1 MNCVAA
7 PYPVREV
14 SMVQLFRMHPRS
26 PPRHL
31 VAQVVQ
37 ILRGGG
43 IIIYPTDSCY
53 ALGWRIGDKGA
64 QARIR
69 LLRGVNQKHEFTWY
83 AGTSPRSHCMPRSTT
98 LPTA

>member
-43 IIIYPTDSCY
+43 IIIYPTPVTRSDGVSGTRVPRHASGCC
-53 ALGWRIGDKGA
+53 AGS
-64 QARIR
+64 IR
-69 LLRGVNQKHEFTWY
+69 NTSLPWY